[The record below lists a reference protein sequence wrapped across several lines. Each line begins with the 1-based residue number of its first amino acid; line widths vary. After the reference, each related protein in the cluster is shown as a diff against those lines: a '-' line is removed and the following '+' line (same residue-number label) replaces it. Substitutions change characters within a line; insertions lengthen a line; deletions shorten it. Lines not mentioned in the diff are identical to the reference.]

1 MCGRFYI
8 DDETARE
15 IEKIARKIDDKTAG
29 RGDVHPSD
37 SALVL
42 KAAGGKM
49 VSQVLKWGYESPQR
63 RGVIF
68 NARTETVR
76 ERPMFRY
83 DYESRRCIVP
93 ARKFYEWKKMEN
105 GQKGRKEKYD
115 FFAEGEILF
124 MAGIWH
130 KDLAGDRFTVL
141 TREAAG
147 CMKEIHDR
155 MPLLLTGGDIEKW
168 LFSRKEADRLLSGS
182 FDRLQRRRSGG
193 EEYRQLCLF

>member
-130 KDLAGDRFTVL
+130 KELEGDRFTVL

>member
-15 IEKIARKIDDKTAG
+15 IEKIARKIDDKTAR

-37 SALVL
+37 LALVL
-42 KAAGGKM
+42 KTADGKM

-83 DYESRRCIVP
+83 DYEFRRCIIP
-93 ARKFYEWKKMEN
+93 ARKFYEWKKPESE
-105 GQKGRKEKYD
+105 QKGRKEKYD

-124 MAGIWH
+124 MAGIYH
-130 KDLAGDRFTVL
+130 RELDGDRFTVL
-141 TREAAG
+141 TREAEG
-147 CMKEIHDR
+147 CMTEIHDR
-155 MPLLLTGGDIEKW
+155 MPLLLSGGDIEKW
-168 LFSRKEADRLLSGS
+168 LFSRDEADRLLSSS

-193 EEYRQLCLF
+193 EEYRQLSLF

>member
-37 SALVL
+37 SALIL

-93 ARKFYEWKKMEN
+93 ARKFYEWKKMKN

-130 KDLAGDRFTVL
+130 KDLEGDRFTVL

-168 LFSRKEADRLLSGS
+168 LFSRKEADRL
-182 FDRLQRRRSGG
+182 QRRRSGG